1 MLLRWLSGP
10 FVYAAWPLL
19 DPQIASQLP
28 VAAARVPAQAVA
40 QAYDGAFG
48 PVLLARWPQLLFG
61 LAGLGWLA
69 ALGWCAWRD
78 RGSVTASV
86 LAGIGLACLSA
97 TAGAQRPPVSMDQF
111 SAHPGQHGNAY
122 ARERRGAAR

>member
-40 QAYDGAFG
+40 QPYEGAFG
-48 PVLLARWPQLLFG
+48 SVLLARWPPLLFG

-86 LAGIGLACLSA
+86 LAGIRFAFLAAAVGAMFA
-97 TAGAQRPPVSMDQF
+97 TVPTDLFTPHPRP
-111 SAHPGQHGNAY
+111 HH
-122 ARERRGAAR
+122 R